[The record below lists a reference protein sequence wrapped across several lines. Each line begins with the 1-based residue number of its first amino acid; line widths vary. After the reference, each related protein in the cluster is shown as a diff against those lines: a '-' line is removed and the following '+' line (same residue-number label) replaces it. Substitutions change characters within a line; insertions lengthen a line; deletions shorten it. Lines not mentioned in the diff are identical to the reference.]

1 MSASRRKNGVF
12 DDVQLLQIIRGKTDL
27 DRAVRYL
34 YHEYFDTVCAL
45 ITFNKGTR
53 QDAEDIFQEV
63 VVNFLEVVQKERFRG
78 DSSIKT
84 FLVSMARHTW
94 LNQLKKNNRAVER
107 EVVFEKGRDH
117 IETDVSEQLALL
129 EHNKQLLATIEQL
142 GEACQKIL
150 LLFYFEE
157 LPVKEI
163 LKHLH
168 YENEQVVRN
177 KKHKC
182 LQQLAELVKTRLMI
196 TNPIKSKEKK

>member
-1 MSASRRKNGVF
+1 MSKLKDKKGVF
-12 DDVQLLQIIRGKTDL
+12 DDGQLLQIIRDKTDL

-34 YHEYFDTVCAL
+34 YHEYFETVCAL

-63 VVNFLEVVQKERFRG
+63 VVNFLEVVEKDRFRG
-78 DSSIKT
+78 ESSIKT

-94 LNQLKKNNRAVER
+94 LNQLKKNNRAVDR
-107 EVVFEKGRDH
+107 EVLYEKGRDH
-117 IETDVSEQLALL
+117 IETDVSEQLAIL
-129 EHNKQLLATIEQL
+129 EHKQQLLTAIEHL

-150 LLFYFEE
+150 ILFYFEE

-163 LKHLH
+163 LKHLP

-182 LQQLAELVKTRLMI
+182 LQQLAGLVKSRLMI
-196 TNPIKSKEKK
+196 SNPIKSKEKK

>member
-1 MSASRRKNGVF
+1 MSKLKRTNGVL
-12 DDVQLLQIIRGKTDL
+12 DDRQLLQLIRGKTDL

-45 ITFNKGTR
+45 ITFNKGSR

-63 VVNFLEVVQKERFRG
+63 VVNFLEVVDKDRFRG

-94 LNQLKKNNRAVER
+94 LNQLKKNNRAVDR
-107 EVVFEKGRDH
+107 EVVYEKGRDH
-117 IETDVSEQLALL
+117 IETDVSEHLALL
-129 EHNKQLLATIEQL
+129 EHKQQLLAAIEQL
-142 GEACQKIL
+142 GQACQKIL
-150 LLFYFEE
+150 ILFYFEE

-182 LQQLAELVKTRLMI
+182 LQQLAGLVKAKIMI
-196 TNPIKSKEKK
+196 ANPIKSKEKK

>member
-1 MSASRRKNGVF
+1 MSASKRKNDVY
-12 DDVQLLQIIRGKTDL
+12 DDSQLLRIIRDKTEL
-27 DRAVRYL
+27 DQAVRFL
-34 YHEYFDTVCAL
+34 YNEYFDSVCSL

-63 VVNFLEVVQKERFRG
+63 VVNFLEVVQQNRFRG

-94 LNQLKKNNRAVER
+94 LNQLKKNNRAVNR
-107 EVVFEKGRDH
+107 EVVYEKGRDH
-117 IETDVSEQLALL
+117 TEVDVSEHIISM
-129 EHNKQLLATIEQL
+129 EHKKQLLSTIEQL

-150 LLFYFEE
+150 ILFYFEE

-177 KKHKC
+177 KKQKC
-182 LQQLAELVKTRLMI
+182 LQQLAGLMKSGPMI
-196 TNPIKSKEKK
+196 SNPIKSKEKK